1 MGTIR
6 MHEASAKRLLPST
19 QAQKWDFEFLGGQS
33 GGVCDFIHAS
43 QKGKTRKYMGRRVQ
57 DEA

>member
-1 MGTIR
+1 